1 MYTAFYQLKEEPF
14 RLTPD
19 PRFLHLAD
27 PHRTALKALLQGV
40 LQRKGFIVV
49 AGPVGTGKTTLLHT
63 ALQILT
69 EKSEGRGRL
78 VSAFLVNPTL
88 TPAELLEAVLDEY
101 EIPDTGASKPKRLAA
116 LHQMLFQTQQ
126 QGGTAVLL
134 IDEAHL
140 MTVELLEEIRL
151 LGNTDTYQEK
161 LLQIVLCGQ
170 PELFAVLQRPELQAL
185 QQRISSTCL
194 LRPLNLP
201 ETRAYIAERLHAA
214 GLRAAAPFTSAA
226 VERIHNLT
234 SGVPRLINLL
244 CDACLTTGF
253 ELKRK
258 QVDPQIVEHAAAD
271 VLSVMK
277 PPVISIEP
285 TPSVAESPVVP
296 DTRAAGP
303 QARGSAPSAA
313 TAAAATV
320 PPGKAA
326 EPLKTAPAP
335 PSAES
340 SPARHRP
347 PSDKK
352 AAPPPAPTASWTSVP
367 TPSSASADTSTSLSS
382 TNVVTGRKTSGAD
395 QESEEQD
402 QPMVALPG
410 TDGNWTKSTFDVL
423 IAALKQNRAAARR

>member
-27 PHRTALKALLQGV
+27 PHRTALKVLLQGV
-40 LQRKGFIVV
+40 LQRKGFTVV

-88 TPAELLEAVLDEY
+88 SPAELLEAVLDEY
-101 EIPDTGASKPKRLAA
+101 EINCTATSKPRRLAA

-161 LLQIVLCGQ
+161 LLQVVLCGQ

-185 QQRISSTCL
+185 QQRIASTCL
-194 LRPLNLP
+194 LRPLSLP
-201 ETRAYIAERLHAA
+201 ETRAYVAERLHAA
-214 GLRAAAPFTSAA
+214 GLRGSSPFTGTA
-226 VERIHNLT
+226 VEGIHKLT
-234 SGVPRLINLL
+234 NGVPRLINLL
-244 CDACLTTGF
+244 SDACLMTGF

-258 QVDPQIVEHAAAD
+258 QIDQLIVDQAAEDVLGLLKAPVMSPAPRVADAAYRKDTEAPVEEKVAAPAAA
-271 VLSVMK
+271 VSWTTM
-277 PPVISIEP
+277 
-285 TPSVAESPVVP
+285 PSQAQTTDTESPV
-296 DTRAAGP
+296 GL
-303 QARGSAPSAA
+303 SSAA
-313 TAAAATV
+313 TSTQLASATAV
-320 PPGKAA
+320 AVA
-326 EPLKTAPAP
+326 EPEERRPATKP
-335 PSAES
+335 VREAN
-340 SPARHRP
+340 R
-347 PSDKK
+347 
-352 AAPPPAPTASWTSVP
+352 
-367 TPSSASADTSTSLSS
+367 
-382 TNVVTGRKTSGAD
+382 
-395 QESEEQD
+395 
-402 QPMVALPG
+402 
-410 TDGNWTKSTFDVL
+410 TKSTFDVL
-423 IAALKQNRAAARR
+423 IAALKQNRAVARD

>member
-27 PHRTALKALLQGV
+27 PHRTALKVLLQGV
-40 LQRKGFIVV
+40 LQRKGFTVV

-101 EIPDTGASKPKRLAA
+101 EISCAATSKPRRLAA

-140 MTVELLEEIRL
+140 MSIELLEEIRL

-185 QQRISSTCL
+185 QQRIAGTCL
-194 LRPLNLP
+194 LRPLSLP

-214 GLRAAAPFTSAA
+214 GLRGSSPFTGTA
-226 VERIHNLT
+226 VESIHKMTN
-234 SGVPRLINLL
+234 GVPRLINLL
-244 CDACLTTGF
+244 SDACLMVGF
-253 ELKRK
+253 DLKRK
-258 QVDPQIVEHAAAD
+258 QIDQLIVDQAAED
-271 VLSVMK
+271 VLGLLK
-277 PPVISIEP
+277 TPVVARPAFPADINGKDKNKEARAVEKAPLPDKAAVSWTTASSQTQVAAPADAP
-285 TPSVAESPVVP
+285 TEFSSSVA
-296 DTRAAGP
+296 
-303 QARGSAPSAA
+303 PSKRSG
-313 TAAAATV
+313 TAVAV
-320 PPGKAA
+320 A
-326 EPLKTAPAP
+326 EPEEGTLTTPVK
-335 PSAES
+335 PSRE
-340 SPARHRP
+340 AR
-347 PSDKK
+347 
-352 AAPPPAPTASWTSVP
+352 
-367 TPSSASADTSTSLSS
+367 
-382 TNVVTGRKTSGAD
+382 
-395 QESEEQD
+395 E
-402 QPMVALPG
+402 
-410 TDGNWTKSTFDVL
+410 GNRTTKSTFDVL
-423 IAALKQNRAAARR
+423 IAALKQSRGAARE

>member
-88 TPAELLEAVLDEY
+88 SPSELLEAVLDEY
-101 EIPDTGASKPKRLAA
+101 EISTTATSKPKRLAA

-134 IDEAHL
+134 VDEAHL
-140 MTVELLEEIRL
+140 MTVELLEEVRL

-170 PELFAVLQRPELQAL
+170 PELLAVLQRPELQAL
-185 QQRISSTCL
+185 QQRIANTCL
-194 LRPLNLP
+194 LRPLALP

-214 GLRAAAPFTSAA
+214 GLNGAAPFTSAA
-226 VERIHNLT
+226 VETIHKL
-234 SGVPRLINLL
+234 SGGTPRLINLL
-244 CDACLTTGF
+244 SDACLTLGCET
-253 ELKRK
+253 K
-258 QVDPQIVEHAAAD
+258 QRQIDPLLVEQAGEE
-271 VLSVMK
+271 VLSVFKPSMLAVDA
-277 PPVISIEP
+277 PPVINVSQPEQKP
-285 TPSVAESPVVP
+285 AVP
-296 DTRAAGP
+296 AVTW
-303 QARGSAPSAA
+303 SS
-313 TAAAATV
+313 TA
-320 PPGKAA
+320 
-326 EPLKTAPAP
+326 APAP
-335 PSAES
+335 QALTKTNARVPKEIVATNVKAPAAEAES
-340 SPARHRP
+340 
-347 PSDKK
+347 
-352 AAPPPAPTASWTSVP
+352 
-367 TPSSASADTSTSLSS
+367 
-382 TNVVTGRKTSGAD
+382 
-395 QESEEQD
+395 ESQK
-402 QPMVALPG
+402 MVMLPG

-423 IAALKQNRAAARR
+423 IAALKQNRASARR

>member
-101 EIPDTGASKPKRLAA
+101 EISTTATSKPKRLVA

-134 IDEAHL
+134 VDEAHL
-140 MTVELLEEIRL
+140 MSLELLEEVRL

-170 PELFAVLQRPELQAL
+170 PELLAVLQRPELQAL
-185 QQRISSTCL
+185 QQRIANTCL
-194 LRPLNLP
+194 LRPLALP

-214 GLRAAAPFTSAA
+214 GLNGNAPFTSAA
-226 VERIHNLT
+226 VETIHKL
-234 SGVPRLINLL
+234 SGGTPRLINLL
-244 CDACLTTGF
+244 SDACLTLGF
-253 ELKRK
+253 ENK
-258 QVDPQIVEHAAAD
+258 QKQIDPLLVEQAGEE
-271 VLSVMK
+271 VLSVFK
-277 PPVISIEP
+277 PSMPAADAPPIINVSQPEQKP
-285 TPSVAESPVVP
+285 AVP
-296 DTRAAGP
+296 
-303 QARGSAPSAA
+303 AA
-313 TAAAATV
+313 TWSSTA
-320 PPGKAA
+320 
-326 EPLKTAPAP
+326 APAP
-335 PSAES
+335 APQALTKTNAKVAKEVVPANAKAPAPEAES
-340 SPARHRP
+340 E
-347 PSDKK
+347 
-352 AAPPPAPTASWTSVP
+352 
-367 TPSSASADTSTSLSS
+367 
-382 TNVVTGRKTSGAD
+382 SGK
-395 QESEEQD
+395 
-402 QPMVALPG
+402 MVMLPG

-423 IAALKQNRAAARR
+423 IAALKQNRASARR

>member
-1 MYTAFYQLKEEPF
+1 MELAKHVKGEVYVCSRFGCHVPGRSRLYTAFYQLKEEPF

-27 PHRTALKALLQGV
+27 PHRTALKVLLQGV
-40 LQRKGFIVV
+40 LQRKGFTVV

-101 EIPDTGASKPKRLAA
+101 EITCNATSKPRRLAA

-140 MTVELLEEIRL
+140 MNIELLEEIRL

-185 QQRISSTCL
+185 QQRIAGTCL
-194 LRPLNLP
+194 LRPLSLP

-214 GLRAAAPFTSAA
+214 GLRGSSPFTGTA
-226 VERIHNLT
+226 VENIHRLT
-234 SGVPRLINLL
+234 NGVPRLINLL
-244 CDACLTTGF
+244 SDACLMVGF
-253 ELKRK
+253 DLKRK
-258 QVDPQIVEHAAAD
+258 QIDQLIVDQAAEDVLGLLKAPVLSPPRLPVSPESHGKHKGREARAEEKVAAPEKAAAAWTPAASAQTVAAAPPD
-271 VLSVMK
+271 MPTEFNSVA
-277 PPVISIEP
+277 
-285 TPSVAESPVVP
+285 PSHQTATAVAVAESEEEVY
-296 DTRAAGP
+296 
-303 QARGSAPSAA
+303 
-313 TAAAATV
+313 
-320 PPGKAA
+320 
-326 EPLKTAPAP
+326 
-335 PSAES
+335 
-340 SPARHRP
+340 
-347 PSDKK
+347 
-352 AAPPPAPTASWTSVP
+352 PPPPKP
-367 TPSSASADTSTSLSS
+367 
-382 TNVVTGRKTSGAD
+382 GREAR
-395 QESEEQD
+395 ENAR
-402 QPMVALPG
+402 P
-410 TDGNWTKSTFDVL
+410 TKSTFDVL
-423 IAALKQNRAAARR
+423 IAALKQSRGTAREQ

>member
-27 PHRTALKALLQGV
+27 PHRTALKVLLQGV
-40 LQRKGFIVV
+40 LQRKGFTVV

-88 TPAELLEAVLDEY
+88 SPSELLEAVLDEY
-101 EIPDTGASKPKRLAA
+101 EINCTATSKPRRLAA

-185 QQRISSTCL
+185 QQRIASTCL
-194 LRPLNLP
+194 LRPLSLP
-201 ETRAYIAERLHAA
+201 ETRAYVAERLHAA
-214 GLRAAAPFTSAA
+214 GLRGSSPFTGTA
-226 VERIHNLT
+226 VESIHKLSN
-234 SGVPRLINLL
+234 GVPRLINLL
-244 CDACLTTGF
+244 CDACLTAGF
-253 ELKRK
+253 DLKRK
-258 QVDPQIVEHAAAD
+258 QIDVLIVDQAAEEVLGLLRPAALGRPVGGVETEVVARSAVVEEKAVAAA
-271 VLSVMK
+271 
-277 PPVISIEP
+277 PAAA
-285 TPSVAESPVVP
+285 VA
-296 DTRAAGP
+296 RA
-303 QARGSAPSAA
+303 SAPSQPNTPVAPVEAPAA
-313 TAAAATV
+313 APSAEATSNAAAAAV
-320 PPGKAA
+320 AVDEPQPQQGPAA
-326 EPLKTAPAP
+326 K
-335 PSAES
+335 
-340 SPARHRP
+340 PARDAGRP
-347 PSDKK
+347 
-352 AAPPPAPTASWTSVP
+352 
-367 TPSSASADTSTSLSS
+367 
-382 TNVVTGRKTSGAD
+382 
-395 QESEEQD
+395 
-402 QPMVALPG
+402 
-410 TDGNWTKSTFDVL
+410 TKSTFDVL
-423 IAALKQNRAAARR
+423 IAALKQNRAVANE

>member
-1 MYTAFYQLKEEPF
+1 LYTAFYQLKEEPF

-27 PHRTALKALLQGV
+27 PHRTALKMLLQGV
-40 LQRKGFIVV
+40 LQRKGFTVV

-101 EIPDTGASKPKRLAA
+101 EINCTATSKPRRLAA

-151 LGNTDTYQEK
+151 LGNTDTYHEK

-185 QQRISSTCL
+185 QQRIAGTCL
-194 LRPLNLP
+194 LRPLSLP
-201 ETRAYIAERLHAA
+201 ETRAYVAERLHAA
-214 GLRAAAPFTSAA
+214 GLRGSSPFTGTA
-226 VERIHNLT
+226 VEAIHKLSN
-234 SGVPRLINLL
+234 GVPRLINLL
-244 CDACLTTGF
+244 ADACLMTGF

-258 QVDPQIVEHAAAD
+258 QVDQLIVNQAAEDVLGLLKPNLVQTASTPPDAEVQESAKSKEPQVGAPIPVAAA
-271 VLSVMK
+271 SVSRQASQPLASAN
-277 PPVISIEP
+277 PP
-285 TPSVAESPVVP
+285 
-296 DTRAAGP
+296 
-303 QARGSAPSAA
+303 APF
-313 TAAAATV
+313 
-320 PPGKAA
+320 AA
-326 EPLKTAPAP
+326 EPARPQAEAGAAVAVAEAEEQHPPA
-335 PSAES
+335 AK
-340 SPARHRP
+340 PARETREG
-347 PSDKK
+347 
-352 AAPPPAPTASWTSVP
+352 
-367 TPSSASADTSTSLSS
+367 
-382 TNVVTGRKTSGAD
+382 GR
-395 QESEEQD
+395 
-402 QPMVALPG
+402 V
-410 TDGNWTKSTFDVL
+410 TKSTFDVL
-423 IAALKQNRAAARR
+423 IAALKQNRAVARD

>member
-88 TPAELLEAVLDEY
+88 SPAELLEAVLDEY
-101 EIPDTGASKPKRLAA
+101 EIPTTATSKPRRLAA

-134 IDEAHL
+134 VDEAHL

-151 LGNTDTYQEK
+151 LGNTDTYKEK

-170 PELFAVLQRPELQAL
+170 PELLAVLQRPELQAL
-185 QQRISSTCL
+185 QQRIANTCL
-194 LRPLNLP
+194 LRPLTLP

-214 GLRAAAPFTSAA
+214 GLNGNSPFTSAS
-226 VERIHNLT
+226 VENIHKL
-234 SGVPRLINLL
+234 SGGVPRLINLL
-244 CDACLTTGF
+244 SDACLTLGF
-253 ELKRK
+253 ETKRK
-258 QVDPQIVEHAAAD
+258 QIDPLLVEEAGEE
-271 VLSVMK
+271 VLSVFK
-277 PPVISIEP
+277 PSAMADGALAANGGGAADKKPVAPAVSWSNVAGRPQAAPDAGAGMENIVTS
-285 TPSVAESPVVP
+285 TKAAVAE
-296 DTRAAGP
+296 
-303 QARGSAPSAA
+303 
-313 TAAAATV
+313 
-320 PPGKAA
+320 A
-326 EPLKTAPAP
+326 EPENK
-335 PSAES
+335 
-340 SPARHRP
+340 
-347 PSDKK
+347 
-352 AAPPPAPTASWTSVP
+352 
-367 TPSSASADTSTSLSS
+367 
-382 TNVVTGRKTSGAD
+382 
-395 QESEEQD
+395 Q
-402 QPMVALPG
+402 MVMLPG

-423 IAALKQNRAAARR
+423 IAALKQNRATARR

>member
-27 PHRTALKALLQGV
+27 PHRTALKVLLQGV
-40 LQRKGFIVV
+40 LQRKGFTVV

-88 TPAELLEAVLDEY
+88 SPAELLEAVLDEY
-101 EIPDTGASKPKRLAA
+101 EINCTATSKPRRLAA

-185 QQRISSTCL
+185 QQRIASTCL
-194 LRPLNLP
+194 LRPLSLP
-201 ETRAYIAERLHAA
+201 ETRAYVAERLHAA
-214 GLRAAAPFTSAA
+214 GLRGSSPFTGTA
-226 VERIHNLT
+226 VEGIHKLT
-234 SGVPRLINLL
+234 NGVPRLINLL
-244 CDACLTTGF
+244 SDACLMTGF

-258 QVDPQIVEHAAAD
+258 QIDQLIVDQAAEDVLGLLKAPVMSPAPRVADAAYRKDTEAPVEEKVAAPAAA
-271 VLSVMK
+271 VSWTTV
-277 PPVISIEP
+277 
-285 TPSVAESPVVP
+285 PSQAQTTDTESPV
-296 DTRAAGP
+296 GLN
-303 QARGSAPSAA
+303 SAA
-313 TAAAATV
+313 TSTQLASATAV
-320 PPGKAA
+320 AVA
-326 EPLKTAPAP
+326 EPEERRPATK
-335 PSAES
+335 
-340 SPARHRP
+340 PAR
-347 PSDKK
+347 
-352 AAPPPAPTASWTSVP
+352 
-367 TPSSASADTSTSLSS
+367 
-382 TNVVTGRKTSGAD
+382 
-395 QESEEQD
+395 E
-402 QPMVALPG
+402 
-410 TDGNWTKSTFDVL
+410 GNRTKSTFDVL
-423 IAALKQNRAAARR
+423 IAALKQNRAVARD

>member
-27 PHRTALKALLQGV
+27 PHRTALKVLLQGV
-40 LQRKGFIVV
+40 LQRKGFTVV

-78 VSAFLVNPTL
+78 DSAFLVNPTL
-88 TPAELLEAVLDEY
+88 SPAELLEAVLDEY
-101 EIPDTGASKPKRLAA
+101 EINCTATSKPRRLAA

-185 QQRISSTCL
+185 QQRIASTCL
-194 LRPLNLP
+194 LRPLSLP
-201 ETRAYIAERLHAA
+201 ETRAYVAERLHAA
-214 GLRAAAPFTSAA
+214 GLRGSSPFTGTA
-226 VERIHNLT
+226 VEGIHKLT
-234 SGVPRLINLL
+234 NGVPRLINLL
-244 CDACLTTGF
+244 SDACLMTGF

-258 QVDPQIVEHAAAD
+258 QIDQLIVDQAAEDVLGLLKAPVMSPAPRVADAAYRKDTEAPVEEKVAAPAAA
-271 VLSVMK
+271 VSWTTM
-277 PPVISIEP
+277 
-285 TPSVAESPVVP
+285 PSQAQTTDTESPV
-296 DTRAAGP
+296 GL
-303 QARGSAPSAA
+303 SSAA
-313 TAAAATV
+313 TSTQLASATAV
-320 PPGKAA
+320 AVA
-326 EPLKTAPAP
+326 EPEERPATK
-335 PSAES
+335 
-340 SPARHRP
+340 PAR
-347 PSDKK
+347 
-352 AAPPPAPTASWTSVP
+352 
-367 TPSSASADTSTSLSS
+367 
-382 TNVVTGRKTSGAD
+382 
-395 QESEEQD
+395 E
-402 QPMVALPG
+402 
-410 TDGNWTKSTFDVL
+410 GNRTKSTFDVL
-423 IAALKQNRAAARR
+423 IAALKQNRAVARD

>member
-1 MYTAFYQLKEEPF
+1 VLSGLTLGGDSLYTAFYQLKEEPF

-27 PHRTALKALLQGV
+27 PHRTALKVLLQGV
-40 LQRKGFIVV
+40 LQRKGFTIV

-101 EIPDTGASKPKRLAA
+101 EINCTATSKPRRLAA

-151 LGNTDTYQEK
+151 LGNTDTYHEK

-185 QQRISSTCL
+185 QQRIAGTCL
-194 LRPLNLP
+194 LRPLSLP

-214 GLRAAAPFTSAA
+214 GLRGSSPFTGTA
-226 VERIHNLT
+226 VEAIHKLSN
-234 SGVPRLINLL
+234 GVPRLINLL
-244 CDACLTTGF
+244 SDACLMAGF

-258 QVDPQIVEHAAAD
+258 QVDQLIVNQAAED
-271 VLSVMK
+271 VLGLVKPATIIATASGASSGTSQGQEKEIAGRTPEAQVEERVPAMHPAASVSRSA
-277 PPVISIEP
+277 PSHGTP
-285 TPSVAESPVVP
+285 TVAESFGA
-296 DTRAAGP
+296 RASVSTQTSPAAQTGSAVAVAEP
-303 QARGSAPSAA
+303 EEQRPAANGSAKAARG
-313 TAAAATV
+313 
-320 PPGKAA
+320 
-326 EPLKTAPAP
+326 
-335 PSAES
+335 
-340 SPARHRP
+340 
-347 PSDKK
+347 D
-352 AAPPPAPTASWTSVP
+352 
-367 TPSSASADTSTSLSS
+367 
-382 TNVVTGRKTSGAD
+382 GRA
-395 QESEEQD
+395 
-402 QPMVALPG
+402 
-410 TDGNWTKSTFDVL
+410 TKSTFDVL
-423 IAALKQNRAAARR
+423 IAALKQNRAVARD

>member
-27 PHRTALKALLQGV
+27 PHRTALKVLLQGV
-40 LQRKGFIVV
+40 LQRKGFTVV

-88 TPAELLEAVLDEY
+88 SPAELLEAVLDEY
-101 EIPDTGASKPKRLAA
+101 EINCTATSKPRRLAA

-185 QQRISSTCL
+185 QQRIASTCL
-194 LRPLNLP
+194 LRPLSLP
-201 ETRAYIAERLHAA
+201 ETRAYVAERLHAA
-214 GLRAAAPFTSAA
+214 GLRGSSPFTGTA
-226 VERIHNLT
+226 VEGIHKLT
-234 SGVPRLINLL
+234 NGVPRLINLL
-244 CDACLTTGF
+244 SDACLMTGF

-258 QVDPQIVEHAAAD
+258 QIDQLIVDQAAEDVLGLLKAPVMSPAPRVADAAYRKDTEAPVEEKVAAPAAAVSWTTVPAQAQTTD
-271 VLSVMK
+271 
-277 PPVISIEP
+277 
-285 TPSVAESPVVP
+285 TESPV
-296 DTRAAGP
+296 GL
-303 QARGSAPSAA
+303 SSAA
-313 TAAAATV
+313 TSTQLASATAV
-320 PPGKAA
+320 AVA
-326 EPLKTAPAP
+326 EPEEHRPATK
-335 PSAES
+335 
-340 SPARHRP
+340 PAR
-347 PSDKK
+347 
-352 AAPPPAPTASWTSVP
+352 
-367 TPSSASADTSTSLSS
+367 
-382 TNVVTGRKTSGAD
+382 
-395 QESEEQD
+395 E
-402 QPMVALPG
+402 
-410 TDGNWTKSTFDVL
+410 GNRTKSTFDVL
-423 IAALKQNRAAARR
+423 IAALKQNRAVARD